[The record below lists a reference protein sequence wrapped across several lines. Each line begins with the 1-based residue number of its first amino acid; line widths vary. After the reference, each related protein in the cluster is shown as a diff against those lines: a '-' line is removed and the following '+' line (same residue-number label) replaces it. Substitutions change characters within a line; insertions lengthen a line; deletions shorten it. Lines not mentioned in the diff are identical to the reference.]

1 MHARQRRWHWRTEE
15 VVAVRDGSAKRKLK
29 RPVPAALLRS
39 GAGTLYVQ
47 LATLLRQMIHA
58 GQWQP
63 GDRLPSI
70 HELVRQYGVAQV
82 TVSQALA
89 ILQNEGLVE
98 RRQGKGT
105 FVADDI
111 GERTL
116 WLELESNWDSIIQI
130 WKGSAPTALEVRDTI
145 GSPPLEPKDGKPA
158 PAYRYMRRVHAY
170 KNTPYTV
177 IDIHLDRRLYV
188 QAPKDF
194 DEQMVIPLLEK
205 LPGVE
210 IKFARQT
217 LSIST
222 ADLDTAHLLN
232 IPVNSPV
239 GLVRRVLQDQHGVVI
254 YLGSAIYRG
263 DMVKLERIL
272 VK

>member
-1 MHARQRRWHWRTEE
+1 
-15 VVAVRDGSAKRKLK
+15 LK

-39 GAGTLYVQ
+39 GSGTLYVQ

-58 GQWQP
+58 GQWRP

-70 HELVRQYGVAQV
+70 KELVRQYGVAQV
-82 TVSQALA
+82 TVSQSLA

-130 WKGSAPTALEVRDTI
+130 WKGSEPTALEVRDTI

>member
-1 MHARQRRWHWRTEE
+1 MSNGK
-15 VVAVRDGSAKRKLK
+15 VIAKKK
-29 RPVPAALLRS
+29 PKHPMPAALLRS
-39 GAGTLYVQ
+39 GSGTLYIQ
-47 LATLLRQMIHA
+47 LATLIRQMIYA
-58 GQWQP
+58 GHWSA

-70 HELVRQYGVAQV
+70 QELVREYGVAQV
-82 TVSQALA
+82 TVSQSLA
-89 ILQNEGLVE
+89 ILEKEGLVE

-105 FVADDI
+105 FVAKDI
-111 GERTL
+111 GERKL

-130 WKGSAPTALEVRDTI
+130 WKGSEPKALKVMDTI
-145 GSPPLEPKDGKPA
+145 GSPPLEAKDGKPA
-158 PAYRYMRRVHAY
+158 SAYRYMRRVHTY
-170 KNTPYTV
+170 KDTPYTV

-188 QAPKDF
+188 QAPKKF
-194 DEQMVIPLLEK
+194 DEQMVIPLLEN

-217 LSIST
+217 LSIAT

-239 GLVRRVLQDQHGVVI
+239 GLMRRVLQDQHGVVI

-272 VK
+272 AK